1 MSKELQLTA
10 YERGW
15 NTHDPDACAACFTPD
30 GVRVSLVRD
39 APRAATGRDAIRDA
53 IALAM
58 GTMPGLALEVVA
70 VGYAS
75 DRRLWTEW
83 RATGTP
89 GASDVRMEIPGVSV
103 FRISNAGFVEERVY
117 WDSASVR

>member
-1 MSKELQLTA
+1 MSKELLLTA

-15 NTHDPDACAACFTPD
+15 NAHDPDACAACFTPD

-39 APRAATGRDAIRDA
+39 APPAAAGRDAIREG

-58 GTMPGLALEVVA
+58 ATLAELALEVVA

-83 RATGTP
+83 RVTGTP
-89 GASDVRMEIPGVSV
+89 GASDVPLEIPGVSV

-117 WDSASVR
+117 WDSASAR

>member
-1 MSKELQLTA
+1 M
-10 YERGW
+10 
-15 NTHDPDACAACFTPD
+15 
-30 GVRVSLVRD
+30 SLVRD
-39 APRAATGRDAIRDA
+39 APPAAAGRDAIRDA

-58 GTMPGLALEVVA
+58 ATMPELALEVVA

-75 DRRLWTEW
+75 DRRLWAEW
-83 RATGTP
+83 RVTGTP
-89 GASDVRMEIPGVSV
+89 AASGAGVEVPGVSV